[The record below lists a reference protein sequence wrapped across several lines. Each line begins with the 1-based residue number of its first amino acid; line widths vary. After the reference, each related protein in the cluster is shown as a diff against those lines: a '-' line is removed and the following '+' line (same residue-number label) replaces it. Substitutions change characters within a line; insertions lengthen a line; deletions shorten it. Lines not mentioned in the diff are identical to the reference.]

1 MFFSLVFQFCFT
13 WQMFRKPFL
22 IDHSGFIFIFHFSD
36 HFLGKCCRTV
46 QFQITAALF
55 AVFIHLFCG
64 KLYRLQVNLSSH
76 PYRTCLKNNIKFFQL
91 LVVQFKKE
99 PTFFSYLCLR
109 ILVLYIDTFQV
120 LDLTWNSVSAG
131 ILQINF

>member
-1 MFFSLVFQFCFT
+1 MCIRDS
-13 WQMFRKPFL
+13 
-22 IDHSGFIFIFHFSD
+22 
-36 HFLGKCCRTV
+36 CRTV